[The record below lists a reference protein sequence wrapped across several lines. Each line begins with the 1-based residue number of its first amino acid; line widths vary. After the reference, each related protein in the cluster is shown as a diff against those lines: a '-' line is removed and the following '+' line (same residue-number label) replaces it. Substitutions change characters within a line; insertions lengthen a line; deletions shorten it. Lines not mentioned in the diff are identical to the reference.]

1 MISAFQRAP
10 PFPVPDD
17 EVMVT
22 SDRSADARA
31 LLVSTW
37 ASVAFAVGSLA
48 WGLALGSQLIVFD
61 GLYSFASVGLS
72 LLAVLALRMAGK
84 GADERYPWGRE
95 VWEPLAIVVKAAAL
109 GALCGYAAVSA
120 IGELLRGGREIAQ
133 GWAVLYALLATGA
146 GAAVTFYLRRRARHG
161 SDLLRAEAAEWYGDT
176 VLSIGVLGGFL
187 VAWGLAVTGHAAL
200 ARYVDPGMV
209 AVISLV
215 FLRVPARLLGTAM
228 REVLTMAP
236 SAPLRHELDAVV
248 DEVRSHYGFAE
259 SFLRAGKV
267 GGRLDVEVDFVV
279 DESSTAQTVRQFDE
293 VRADLYRRL
302 EPLGRVSLSVGFTAD
317 RKWAL

>member
-1 MISAFQRAP
+1 
-10 PFPVPDD
+10 
-17 EVMVT
+17 MVT
-22 SDRSADARA
+22 SRRPSDARA
-31 LLVSTW
+31 LLISTW

-61 GLYSFASVGLS
+61 GLYSFASVGLT
-72 LLAVLALRMAGK
+72 LLAVLALRAAGK

-109 GALCGYAAVSA
+109 GGLCAYAVVSA
-120 IGELLRGGREIAQ
+120 AGELLRGGREIAA
-133 GWAVLYALLATGA
+133 GSAVLYALLATAA
-146 GAAVTFYLRRRARHG
+146 GAAVSVYLRRRARDG
-161 SDLLRAEAAEWYGDT
+161 SDLLRAEAAEWSGDT
-176 VLSIGVLGGFL
+176 LLSIGVLAGF
-187 VAWGLAVTGHAAL
+187 VLALILIRAGRADL

-209 AVISLV
+209 AVISLAY
-215 FLRVPARLLGTAM
+215 LRVPFGLLGAAM

-236 SAPLRHELDAVV
+236 SAPLHDQLRAVV
-248 DEVRSHYGFAE
+248 DEVRRRYGFAE
-259 SFLRAGKV
+259 SFLRAAKV

-279 DESSTAQTVRQFDE
+279 DHTSTAQTVGEFDE

-302 EPLGRVSLSVGFTAD
+302 RPLGQVSMSVGFTAD